1 MKPYSDSRLC
11 KDIIMLCKIRYDTTK
26 YPTLLS
32 AFDAYYHKH
41 YSGCDDIKMT
51 YAFANKLFLY
61 PAVLAFINDEN
72 IQTCLQNIVLEQTW
86 AERLNNLTDFQQ
98 VLFERMSA
106 WIMLQSVKEVDDD
119 GNWYWIID
127 LSMYGNKDIDI

>member
-1 MKPYSDSRLC
+1 MKPYSDSKLY
-11 KDIIMLCKIRYDTTK
+11 KDIIQLCKGRYDPIK

-51 YAFANKLFLY
+51 YGFANKLFLY
-61 PAVLAFINDEN
+61 PAVLAHIKDEN

-86 AERLNNLTDFQQ
+86 AERSNNLTDFQQ

-106 WIMLQSVKEVDDD
+106 WITLQPVK
-119 GNWYWIID
+119 
-127 LSMYGNKDIDI
+127 KK